1 MSTTCYTPVKGVDD
15 VIASKVANW
24 TDSRVSLLRGLYD
37 EKHPDA
43 PLDTSNIDEAASK
56 LVSFRKELAISNAK
70 EINTYGSNLANT
82 YESLL
87 NTFSAEDRFNRVN
100 MIAYMFSERL
110 TEYEE
115 ANPNLNRK
123 LICNGFNVNGQ
134 IKGGQTMLF
143 ESLYNEI
150 LDYWAEAVEE
160 GETHDADEYRKVI
173 ENWPAL
179 VAYARM
185 RLRDTEE
192 LKLGNKLEYADDAN
206 PDNFGDN
213 NLSDLYNT
221 EESKREGYQE
231 INDYQSAFSS
241 IGKK

>member
-110 TEYEE
+110 TEY
-115 ANPNLNRK
+115 
-123 LICNGFNVNGQ
+123 
-134 IKGGQTMLF
+134 
-143 ESLYNEI
+143 
-150 LDYWAEAVEE
+150 
-160 GETHDADEYRKVI
+160 
-173 ENWPAL
+173 
-179 VAYARM
+179 
-185 RLRDTEE
+185 
-192 LKLGNKLEYADDAN
+192 
-206 PDNFGDN
+206 
-213 NLSDLYNT
+213 
-221 EESKREGYQE
+221 
-231 INDYQSAFSS
+231 
-241 IGKK
+241 